1 MASLVR
7 LRQIPPNASLAQ
19 LEEQRILNPK
29 VAGSNPSRRTIIL
42 LFRSIGRTA
51 ASYAVNAGS
60 SPAGAT
66 NRGEGRALVPVFF
79 LSGDIALELFV
90 LQVLN
95 DVVLSEGI
103 ACGAR

>member
-1 MASLVR
+1 MKDQHLLV
-7 LRQIPPNASLAQ
+7 PPYAPLAQ
-19 LEEQRILNPK
+19 LVEQRTLNPK
-29 VAGSNPSRRTIIL
+29 VEGSIPSRRTIL

-66 NRGEGRALVPVFF
+66 NRGEGRVLVPVFF